1 MDDRSQYE
9 VDSMEETAKTGSD
22 HHGPL
27 RTELHEKAKDDPE
40 LAEHMQAANR
50 VIDGYREALQ
60 QLADS

>member
-1 MDDRSQYE
+1 
-9 VDSMEETAKTGSD
+9 MEETAKTGSD

-50 VIDGYREALQ
+50 MIDGYREALQ